1 MEHDVVP
8 VQPQHPAEAL
18 FHAVAGQAFFVC
30 LQPRYLLPGL
40 TIIGAEALLRWNDP
54 PHGIRFPREF
64 IGAAE
69 RYGYAETLDLFAFE
83 QACLCIAQWRQ
94 AGVAA
99 VPVSVNISTP
109 SLYAPGF
116 VSAVKDC
123 IRKYE
128 VPPALLAF
136 EFSAMQAQ
144 EHPVALFKAIKQFHA
159 FHCGCL
165 IDGYQKDALLL
176 ERLCA
181 FEIDAIKFYCGG
193 LRPEDTDAFAACLE
207 TLSAAQQMNLPLIV
221 EGVEDEEQLKVLIDA
236 GCTQA
241 QGFALSPPVTPQLF
255 LKMLL
260 A

>member
-1 MEHDVVP
+1 MESGTP
-8 VQPQHPAEAL
+8 VQLQHPAEAL
-18 FHAVAGQAFFVC
+18 FRAVAGQAFFIC

-40 TIIGAEALLRWNDP
+40 TIVGAEVLLRWNDP
-54 PHGIRFPREF
+54 PHGIRFPWEF
-64 IGAAE
+64 IDAAE
-69 RYGYAETLDLFAFE
+69 RYGYAETLDLFALE

-128 VPPALLAF
+128 VPPDLLIF
-136 EFSAMQAQ
+136 ECSTAQAQ

-176 ERLCA
+176 ERLLA
-181 FEIDAIKFYCGG
+181 FEIDAVKFHCGG
-193 LRPEDTDAFAACLE
+193 LRPEDTEAFAACLE
-207 TLSAAQQMNLPLIV
+207 TLSAARQMKLPLIV
-221 EGVEDEEQLKVLIDA
+221 EGVEDEAQLNALIAA

-241 QGFALSPPVTPQLF
+241 QGFALSAPVTTQLF
-255 LKMLL
+255 LKMLQ

>member
-1 MEHDVVP
+1 MEHSGTP
-8 VQPQHPAEAL
+8 AQLQHPAEAL
-18 FHAVAGQAFFVC
+18 FHAVAGQAFFIC

-40 TIIGAEALLRWNDP
+40 SIVGAEALLRWNDP

-69 RYGYAETLDLFAFE
+69 HYGYAETLDLFALE
-83 QACLCIAQWRQ
+83 QACLCIAQWLQ
-94 AGVAA
+94 KGVAA

-123 IRKYE
+123 IRKHE
-128 VPPALLAF
+128 VPPELLIF
-136 EFSAMQAQ
+136 ECSTAQAQ

-159 FHCGCL
+159 FHCECV

-181 FEIDAIKFYCGG
+181 FEIDAVKFHCGG
-193 LRPEDTDAFAACLE
+193 LRPEDTESFAACLE
-207 TLSAAQQMNLPLIV
+207 TLSAARQMKLPLIV
-221 EGVEDEEQLKVLIDA
+221 EGVEDETQLNALIAA

-241 QGFALSPPVTPQLF
+241 QGFALSAPVTTQLF
-255 LKMLL
+255 LKMLQ